1 MSLRP
6 FALLVLPCLA
16 LAVAGDGDRADLCN
30 DGVCHASEDENAAL
44 LQSAVA
50 PTKVRVQLPEQL
62 AQKVNATGNKTH
74 VKIRRATVR
83 KSIDLS
89 DVWDQMCGSVHIDEL
104 KEKLKTATDKAK
116 ETIQAEID
124 KLEKA
129 YPGAAEIKEKF
140 MDQWNQ
146 IVSAVNVDELKKQV
160 KNCAA
165 DVASCAKD
173 KLSQL
178 QSQLDGAL
186 KGVNL
191 DSIKDQAA
199 ETWNKIQLELPD
211 MDELK
216 SALSDYGGQAQAAW
230 DEFMKT
236 NDFSSLT
243 DAATSIASDAWNSVT
258 DTVSGWFR

>member
-1 MSLRP
+1 
-6 FALLVLPCLA
+6 
-16 LAVAGDGDRADLCN
+16 
-30 DGVCHASEDENAAL
+30 VCHAGEEENAAL
-44 LQSAVA
+44 LQKA
-50 PTKVRVQLPEQL
+50 PTKMKAVAAPPPPPPPQPEQL

-89 DVWDQMCGSVHIDEL
+89 DVWDQMSGCVHIDEL

-258 DTVSGWFR
+258 DTVGGWFR